1 MHLSL
6 LLNESRQLAREAGQ
20 LALQYFRQPAA
31 LQLQWKDDGSPVTA
45 ADRAVESFLREAL
58 QARWPEHGILGEEDG
73 LQATA
78 SDWLWILD
86 PIDGTRSF
94 ARGIPVFGVQLALCY
109 RREPVLGVIDLPALG
124 EQVAA
129 AEGLGCF
136 WNGERCRVSDERRL
150 SHSLIQLHEQ
160 GLARQQLPALDAL
173 LASAQLERNWGD
185 CYSFVLA
192 ATGRAEA
199 ALDPRMQV
207 WDSAPLPVLI
217 REAGGVFL
225 SWRGGSSIWDHSVA
239 CMNTAMAERLEP
251 LFKAGSVL

>member
-1 MHLSL
+1 MTSSHLKSL
-6 LLNESRQLAREAGQ
+6 LPEASQIAREAGQ
-20 LALQYFRQPAA
+20 LALSYFRNTSHVN
-31 LQLQWKDDGSPVTA
+31 WKADGSPVTA
-45 ADRAVESFLREAL
+45 ADLAVEDFLRKTL
-58 QARWPEHGILGEEDG
+58 GQRYPEHGILGEEQG
-73 LQATA
+73 AYQAEA
-78 SDWLWILD
+78 DWLWILD

-109 RREPVLGVIDLPALG
+109 RREPVLGVIDLPALN
-124 EQVAA
+124 EHIAA

-136 WNGERCRVSDERRL
+136 WNAEVARVSTEERL
-150 SHSLIQLHEQ
+150 SESLIQLHEQ
-160 GLARQQLPALDAL
+160 ALAHSQLPEIASV

-217 REAGGVFL
+217 QEAGGVFM
-225 SWRGGSSIWDHSVA
+225 SWRGNQSIWDGSAA
-239 CMNTAMAERLEP
+239 CMNPALAQRLTP
-251 LFKAGSVL
+251 LFKA